1 MTKTKGNGRRIA
13 SGRQTH
19 RPEKANSKRYSS
31 LLTVLIIFAVVAG
44 GLTIVPLRGS
54 SVSAQAQK
62 GPVQEAFRLKDT
74 AARQIQALLQE
85 KESRTPVQQRIDS
98 HLLQA
103 LKMNRNEPVA
113 EGIERLETGIAVDTD
128 GMSLVDIKA
137 SVNRQLLAR
146 MRRMGAEIINSFDAD
161 IRARVPLAQLET
173 LAGFPGVTFIRPA
186 DLGMTSDSARPHR
199 SGASTSGVELT
210 QVEAAGP
217 TAGLQNQGS
226 SLEAALAPGFE
237 ARAANVR
244 SGLSRALLK
253 RSGLVPSGFRPF
265 SGFKPSGFKPMMF
278 HVDSEGDAAHQA
290 DLARSTYGINGSG
303 VKIGVMSDGVDALAT
318 LQGAG
323 DLPGVTVLSGQG
335 GSGNEGSAMLEIV
348 FDLAPGAQ
356 LFFATAGGGSASF
369 AQNIRDLRTA
379 GCDIIVDDFS
389 YFAESPFQDGQTG
402 SVSSNTNGGIIAQ
415 AVNDVTAA
423 GALYFSSAAN
433 DGNLDD
439 GSGTWEGDFV
449 DGGTLGVLSGGT
461 VNDFGSGNVGDTFT
475 AVGGNAADLFWS
487 DPLGGSNNDYD
498 FFLLD
503 STLSTVLSSST
514 NPQSGSQDP
523 FEFIPGKDGMGNP
536 IIKVGTRLVI
546 LKHTGAANRFL
557 HIATNRSRLSVA
569 TAGAT
574 KGHPC
579 SAAAYGVAAVDASDA
594 MGGAFTGGSADPV
607 EKFSSDGLRHLFF
620 NADSTAITPGD
631 FSSTGGLI
639 RQKPDI
645 AAADGVSTDAP
656 GFGSFFGTSAA
667 APHAAA
673 IAGLL
678 KSYKPA
684 LTPDQIRTFLTS
696 TALDIQ
702 AAGVDRDSGFG
713 IVMAFAALTA
723 ASSSDLS
730 VTMNASP
737 STVVANSNITYN
749 ITLHNGGPDTAVNIT
764 VNDTLPPGTAFV
776 SCNSNASGI
785 CGGVGNNRSVSFASL
800 ASGASA
806 NITIIA
812 TAQCSDADGTVLA
825 DTVSVSSQTP
835 DPSSGN
841 NTASASVTVSNP
853 APLISCPANVVVG
866 TPNRGAGGI
875 VVTFP
880 APVVTSPCLA
890 NLTVT
895 PPSGSVFPP
904 GVTTVTAQATDTLGR
919 MVSCSFTVTV
929 YNVCLRNPGTGAI
942 LEFSTTTGDYKFID
956 CASGFTLIGKGSISV
971 VNSVVKLTDTE
982 SDRRITA
989 YFLEGQLTG
998 SAVVD
1003 FIPAPGITRVFQ
1015 ILDTLTFNSCSC
1027 H

>member
-1 MTKTKGNGRRIA
+1 
-13 SGRQTH
+13 
-19 RPEKANSKRYSS
+19 
-31 LLTVLIIFAVVAG
+31 
-44 GLTIVPLRGS
+44 
-54 SVSAQAQK
+54 
-62 GPVQEAFRLKDT
+62 VQEAFRLKDT

-113 EGIERLETGIAVDTD
+113 EGIEKLETGISVDTD

-146 MRRMGAEIINSFDAD
+146 IRRMGAEIINSFDAD

-173 LAGFPGVTFIRPA
+173 LASLPGVTFIRPA
-186 DLGMTSDSARPHR
+186 DLGMTSDSVKPAR
-199 SGASTSGVELT
+199 AATTSGIQLT
-210 QVEAAGP
+210 QVERPGRA
-217 TAGLQNQGS
+217 AGLQNQGS
-226 SLEAALAPGFE
+226 SLEAGLAPEFKAGFE

-244 SGLSRALLK
+244 SGLTRALLK
-253 RSGLVPSGFRPF
+253 R
-265 SGFKPSGFKPMMF
+265 SGFKPMMF

-318 LQGAG
+318 LQASM
-323 DLPGVTVLSGQG
+323 DLPNVTVLMGQA

-356 LFFATAGGGSASF
+356 LFFATAGGGSANF

-389 YFAESPFQDGQTG
+389 YFAESPFQDGQAG
-402 SVSSNTNGGIIAQ
+402 SVSSNTNGGVIAQ
-415 AVNDVTAA
+415 AVNDVTAG

-449 DGGTLGVLSGGT
+449 DGGALSGLSGGT
-461 VNDFGSGNVGDTFT
+461 VNDFGSGNLGDAFT
-475 AVGGNAADLFWS
+475 SVGGNEADLFWS

-514 NPQSGSQDP
+514 NTQSGSQDP
-523 FEFIPGKDGMGNP
+523 FEFIPGKDAMKNP
-536 IIKVGTRLVI
+536 IITTGTRLVI
-546 LKHTGAANRFL
+546 FKHTGALSRFL

-569 TAGAT
+569 TSGAT

-607 EKFSSDGLRHLFF
+607 EKFSSDGPRQLFF
-620 NADSTAITPGD
+620 NADSSAITPGN
-631 FSSTGGLI
+631 FSSTGGSI

-684 LTPDQIRTFLTS
+684 LTPAQIRTFLTS

-702 AAGVDRDSGFG
+702 AAGVDRDSGSG
-713 IVMAFAALTA
+713 IVMAFPALTA

-730 VTMNASP
+730 VMMTATP
-737 STVVANSNITYN
+737 PTVVANSSITYK

-785 CGGVGNNRSVSFASL
+785 CGGSGNNRSISFASL

-812 TAQCSDADGTVLA
+812 TAQCSDADGTMLT

-835 DPSSGN
+835 DPTPGN
-841 NTASASVTVSNP
+841 NSASASVTVSNP

-880 APVVTSPCLA
+880 APVVTSPCVV
-890 NLTVT
+890 NVTVN

-904 GVTTVTAQATDTLGR
+904 GVTTVTAQVTDTLGR
-919 MVSCSFTVTV
+919 MTSCSFTVTV

-956 CASGFTLIGKGSISV
+956 CATGFTLIGKGTISV
-971 VNSVVKLTDTE
+971 VNSVVKLTDSQ

-989 YFLEGQLTG
+989 FFLEGQLTG
-998 SAVVD
+998 SAVVS
-1003 FIPAPGITRVFQ
+1003 FIPAPGINHVYQ
-1015 ILDTLTFNSCSC
+1015 INDTLTFNSCSC

>member
-1 MTKTKGNGRRIA
+1 M
-13 SGRQTH
+13 
-19 RPEKANSKRYSS
+19 NSKRYRCQM
-31 LLTVLIIFAVVAG
+31 TVLITIAVLAG
-44 GLTIVPLRGS
+44 GLALIPLRGS
-54 SVSAQAQK
+54 SANSQVQTAPAQD
-62 GPVQEAFRLKDT
+62 AFRVKYT

-103 LKMNRNEPVA
+103 LKMSRNEPVA
-113 EGIERLETGIAVDTD
+113 EGIEKLETGIATDAD

-137 SVNRQLLAR
+137 TVTRRLLGM
-146 MRRMGAEIINSFDAD
+146 MRRMGAEIINSFDND

-173 LAGFPGVTFIRPA
+173 LASFPGVKFIRPA
-186 DLGMTSDSARPHR
+186 DLGMTSR
-199 SGASTSGVELT
+199 
-210 QVEAAGP
+210 AAGP
-217 TAGLQNQGS
+217 DRSAVSINDLERGRGGLSAANAGVRAQASGLQ
-226 SLEAALAPGFE
+226 ADLAPGFE
-237 ARAANVR
+237 ARAATVR
-244 SGLSRALLK
+244 SGLAGALLK
-253 RSGLVPSGFRPF
+253 R
-265 SGFKPSGFKPMMF
+265 SGFKPMMF
-278 HVDSEGDAAHQA
+278 HVDSQGDVAHQA

-303 VKIGVMSDGVDALAT
+303 VKIGVMSDGVDALAA

-323 DLPGVTVLSGQG
+323 DLPNVTVLMGQA

-369 AQNIRDLRTA
+369 AQNIRDLRSA

-389 YFAESPFQDGQTG
+389 YFAESPFQDGQTM
-402 SVSSNTNGGIIAQ
+402 SVMSDTNGGVIAQ
-415 AVNDVTAA
+415 AVNDVTAG

-449 DGGTLGVLSGGT
+449 DGGALGGLSGGT
-461 VNDFGSGNVGDTFT
+461 VNDFGSGNLGDAFT
-475 AVGGNAADLFWS
+475 GVGGNDADLYWS

-514 NPQSGSQDP
+514 NTQSGSQDP
-523 FEFIPGKDGMGNP
+523 FEFIPGKDAMKNP
-536 IIKVGTRLVI
+536 IIQMGTRLVI
-546 LKHTGAANRFL
+546 FKHTGANNRFL
-557 HIATNRSRLSVA
+557 HIATNRSQLSVA
-569 TAGAT
+569 TSGAT

-579 SAAAYGVAAVDASDA
+579 SAAAYGVAAVNVADA

-607 EKFSSDGLRHLFF
+607 ETFSSDGLRHLFF
-620 NADSTAITPGD
+620 NADSTPITPGN
-631 FSSTGGLI
+631 FSSTGGLV

-656 GFGSFFGTSAA
+656 KFGSFFGTSAA

-678 KSYKPA
+678 KSYKPS
-684 LTPDQIRTFLTS
+684 LTPAQIRTFLTS

-702 AAGVDRDSGFG
+702 EPGVDRDSGSG

-737 STVVANSNITYN
+737 PTVVANSNITYK

-764 VNDTLPPGTAFV
+764 LNDSLPAGTAFV
-776 SCNSNASGI
+776 SCNSNGGGV
-785 CGGVGNNRSVSFASL
+785 CGGSGNNRSISFASL

-812 TAQCSDADGTVLA
+812 TAQCSDADGTVLN
-825 DTVSVSSQTP
+825 DMVTVGSLTP
-835 DPSSGN
+835 DPNSGN
-841 NTASASVTVSNP
+841 NTASAPVTVSNP
-853 APLISCPANVVVG
+853 APQIACPANIVVG
-866 TPNRGAGGI
+866 TPNRGASGM

-880 APVVTSPCLA
+880 APVVTSPCLVSLIV
-890 NLTVT
+890 N

-929 YNVCLRNPGTGAI
+929 YNVCLHNAATGAI

-956 CASGFTLIGKGSISV
+956 CASGFTLVGKGTVSV
-971 VNSVVKLTDTE
+971 VNSVVVLTDNQ
-982 SDRRITA
+982 SDRRVNA
-989 YFLEGQLTG
+989 KFLEGQLTG
-998 SAVVD
+998 QAVVTS
-1003 FIPAPGITRVFQ
+1003 IAGPGLTHIYQ
-1015 ILDTLTFNSCSC
+1015 INDLSTVNSCSC

>member
-1 MTKTKGNGRRIA
+1 
-13 SGRQTH
+13 
-19 RPEKANSKRYSS
+19 
-31 LLTVLIIFAVVAG
+31 
-44 GLTIVPLRGS
+44 
-54 SVSAQAQK
+54 
-62 GPVQEAFRLKDT
+62 VQEAFRIKDT

-85 KESRTPVQQRIDS
+85 KESRTPVQQKIDS

-113 EGIERLETGIAVDTD
+113 QGIEKLETGVVVDTD

-137 SVNRQLLAR
+137 TVNRQLLAR

-173 LAGFPGVTFIRPA
+173 LASFPGVTFIRPA
-186 DLGMTSDSARPHR
+186 DLGMTSGTPRPDRSAISTDGVQVAQGQTP
-199 SGASTSGVELT
+199 ASISRG
-210 QVEAAGP
+210 
-217 TAGLQNQGS
+217 QNQGS
-226 SLEAALAPGFE
+226 SLQTALAPGFD

-244 SGLSRALLK
+244 SGLTSALLK
-253 RSGLVPSGFRPF
+253 H
-265 SGFKPSGFKPMMF
+265 SGFKPFSASIPRSLPMMF

-303 VKIGVMSDGVDALAT
+303 VKIGVMSDGVDALST
-318 LQGAG
+318 MQTAG
-323 DLPGVTVLSGQG
+323 DLPMSVTVLSGQA
-335 GSGNEGSAMLEIV
+335 GSGNEGAAMLEIV

-356 LFFATAGGGSASF
+356 LFFATARGGSANF
-369 AQNIRDLRTA
+369 AQNIRDLRSA

-415 AVNDVTAA
+415 AVNDVTAG

-449 DGGTLGVLSGGT
+449 DGGALAGLSGGT
-461 VNDFGSGNVGDTFT
+461 VNDFGSGNLGDAFT
-475 AVGGNAADLFWS
+475 GAGGNEADLYWS

-503 STLSTVLSSST
+503 STLTTVLASST
-514 NPQSGSQDP
+514 NTQSGSQDP
-523 FEFIPGKDGMGNP
+523 FEIIPGKDGMGNP
-536 IIKVGTRLVI
+536 IIQVGTRLVI
-546 LKHTGAANRFL
+546 FKHTSAMPRFL

-569 TAGAT
+569 TSGAT

-579 SAAAYGVAAVDASDA
+579 SALAYGVAAVRASDA
-594 MGGAFTGGSADPV
+594 MGGAFTGGAADPV
-607 EKFSSDGLRHLFF
+607 ETFSSDGLRHLFF
-620 NADSTAITPGD
+620 NADSSAITPGD

-684 LTPDQIRTFLTS
+684 LTPAQIRTFLTS

-702 AAGVDRDSGFG
+702 AAGVDRDSGAG
-713 IVMAFAALTA
+713 IVMAFAALTG

-737 STVVANSNITYN
+737 STVVANSTITYN
-749 ITLHNGGPDTAVNIT
+749 ITLKNNGPDTAVNIT
-764 VNDTLPPGTAFV
+764 VADTLPTGTAFV
-776 SCNSNASGI
+776 SCSSNGSGT
-785 CGGVGNNRSVSFASL
+785 CGGTGNNRSVSFASL

-806 NITIIA
+806 NITIVA
-812 TAQCSDADGTVLA
+812 TAQCTDPDGTMLT
-825 DTVSVSSQTP
+825 DMVSVSSQTP
-835 DPSSGN
+835 DPTPGN
-841 NTASASVTVSNP
+841 NSTSASVTVSNP
-853 APLISCPANVVVG
+853 APSISCPANVVVG
-866 TPNRGAGGI
+866 TPNRGASGI

-880 APVVTSPCLA
+880 APVVTTPCLA

-904 GVTTVTAQATDTLGR
+904 GVTTVTAKATDSLGR
-919 MVSCSFTVTV
+919 TASCSFTVTV
-929 YNVCLRNPGTGAI
+929 YNVCLRNSVTGAI

-956 CASGFTLIGKGSISV
+956 CASGFTLIGKGTISV
-971 VNSVVKLTDTE
+971 VNSVVTLSDTE
-982 SDRRITA
+982 SDRRVNA
-989 YFLEGQLTG
+989 HFLEGQLTG
-998 SAVVD
+998 SAVVS
-1003 FIPAPGITRVFQ
+1003 FIPGPGINRVFQ
-1015 ILDTLTFNSCSC
+1015 INDTLTVNSCSC